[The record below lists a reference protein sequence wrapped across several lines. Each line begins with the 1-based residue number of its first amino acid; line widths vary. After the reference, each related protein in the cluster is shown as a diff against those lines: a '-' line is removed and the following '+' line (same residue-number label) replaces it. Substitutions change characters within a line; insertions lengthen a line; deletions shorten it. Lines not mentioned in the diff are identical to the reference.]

1 MGFSE
6 VLPSIRKTGS
16 YSINGLRETL
26 GTMALTVLSG
36 DDRNRLTEYKTILR
50 THLDMLKNPVAV
62 ERGRRGGEKAQKT
75 DGN

>member
-1 MGFSE
+1 
-6 VLPSIRKTGS
+6 
-16 YSINGLRETL
+16 
-26 GTMALTVLSG
+26 MALTVLSG